1 MFLSQLNDENQS
13 DVIRDF
19 MKLTAQNLPEKPVY
33 ADTENI
39 ILLYNQKT
47 DTFWELSVSS
57 MKKGLYAH
65 AEKMDNI
72 CTFWEL
78 IRKELEK
85 IPKEK
90 VREICA
96 QHIEE
101 IRTTD
106 SRDFRF

>member
-47 DTFWELSVSS
+47 DTFWELSV
-57 MKKGLYAH
+57 
-65 AEKMDNI
+65 
-72 CTFWEL
+72 
-78 IRKELEK
+78 
-85 IPKEK
+85 
-90 VREICA
+90 
-96 QHIEE
+96 
-101 IRTTD
+101 
-106 SRDFRF
+106 